1 MLSGDRNPGKVLV
14 LTADHEVDRRIL
26 QQISL
31 LESAGWQVNLY
42 SPLASSVVSPA
53 DGQAAAS
60 RPSPLE
66 PGNNLFKFTYRI
78 FRGILGDRGVA
89 AVIKRCVW
97 RVLSGSSRFLDRFH
111 SLPLQELKQA
121 PRPQVV
127 IAHDLPMLPMGA
139 RLAEHFSCA
148 LIYDSH
154 EFFPGQIM
162 PWWESRAWK
171 NLEKKYIKHADAIIT
186 VNASIAEVI
195 VRQYGVA
202 PVHVVQNVVDAPP
215 GLFSSEKMLR
225 ASLGM
230 GQKERIVL
238 YQGGLSAGRNLRA
251 IVLAMKSVRNESI
264 RLVFLGDGEEFDDL
278 KDLVQ
283 TERLD
288 QRVIFH
294 PRVDQGSLPFYTS
307 DADIGII
314 PYVANCLNNRLCT
327 PNKLYEFMAFGIPVL
342 GTDLVEVRRIL
353 DVYECGCVVD
363 MAQPE
368 RIGAAMDAIFSEPCV
383 LDAWKVNVR
392 VAGQE
397 LSWQREGVRW
407 LEIFGSAVSDMRMSS
422 SKTAR
427 RAS

>member
-1 MLSGDRNPGKVLV
+1 MPSGDRNPDKVLV

-31 LESAGWQVNLY
+31 LESAGWDVNLY
-42 SPLASSVVSPA
+42 SPLGSCVVPSA
-53 DGQAAAS
+53 DGQVPAS
-60 RPSPLE
+60 RPSPRE
-66 PGNNLFKFTYRI
+66 AGNSLFRFTYRI

-89 AVIKRCVW
+89 AVVKRCVW
-97 RVLSGSSRFLDRFH
+97 RLLSGSSRFLDRFH
-111 SLPLQELKQA
+111 TLSLQELKQA
-121 PRPQVV
+121 PRPQVI

-171 NLEKKYIKHADAIIT
+171 NLEKKYIGLADAIIT

-195 VRQYGVA
+195 GHQYGVA

-215 GLFSSEKMLR
+215 GLFSAEKMLR
-225 ASLGM
+225 TSIGLGHE
-230 GQKERIVL
+230 ERIVL

-251 IVLAMKSVRNESI
+251 IVLAMKSVRNKSI

-278 KDLVQ
+278 KDLVR

-288 QRVIFH
+288 QRVFFH
-294 PRVDQGSLPFYTS
+294 PRVAQDYLPFYTS

-327 PNKLYEFMAFGIPVL
+327 PNKLYEFLAFGIPVL

-353 DVYECGCVVD
+353 DTYECGCVVD
-363 MAQPE
+363 MARPE
-368 RIGAAMDAIFSEPCV
+368 SIGAAIDAVFSDPCV
-383 LDAWKVNVR
+383 LDAWKRNVR
-392 VAGQE
+392 VARQE

-407 LEIFGSAVSDMRMSS
+407 LEIFESAVDKMNMRDD
-422 SKTAR
+422 KPAR
-427 RAS
+427 RVS

>member
-1 MLSGDRNPGKVLV
+1 MLSGDRDPGRVLV

-42 SPLASSVVSPA
+42 SPQASGGVLPA
-53 DGQAAAS
+53 DGQTTVS
-60 RPSPLE
+60 RPSPRE
-66 PGNNLFKFTYRI
+66 AGNNLFKFTYRI

-97 RVLSGSSRFLDRFH
+97 RLLSSSSRFLDRFH
-111 SLPLQELKQA
+111 SLPLQELKKA

-127 IAHDLPMLPMGA
+127 IAHDLPMLPMGVK
-139 RLAEHFSCA
+139 LAEHFSSV

-171 NLEKKYIKHADAIIT
+171 NLEKKYIGLADAIIT
-186 VNASIAEVI
+186 VNASIADVI
-195 VRQYGVA
+195 GRQYGVA
-202 PVHVVQNVVDAPP
+202 PVHIVQNVVDAPP
-215 GLFSSEKMLR
+215 GLSSSEKMLR
-225 ASLGM
+225 ASLGL
-230 GQKERIVL
+230 GQKEKIVL

-251 IVLAMKSVRNESI
+251 IVLAMKWVRNESI

-278 KDLVQ
+278 KDLAQ
-283 TERLD
+283 AERLD

-294 PRVDQGSLPFYTS
+294 PRVDQDSLPFYTS

-327 PNKLYEFMAFGIPVL
+327 PNKLYEFMAFGIPIL

-353 DVYECGCVVD
+353 DAYECGCVVD
-363 MAQPE
+363 MARPE
-368 RIGAAMDAIFSEPCV
+368 KIGAAIDSIFSEPCV

-407 LEIFGSAVSDMRMSS
+407 LEIFGSAVNDGDMRDGNS
-422 SKTAR
+422 AR
-427 RAS
+427 RVS

>member
-42 SPLASSVVSPA
+42 SPMATSVVSPA

-171 NLEKKYIKHADAIIT
+171 NLE
-186 VNASIAEVI
+186 
-195 VRQYGVA
+195 
-202 PVHVVQNVVDAPP
+202 
-215 GLFSSEKMLR
+215 
-225 ASLGM
+225 
-230 GQKERIVL
+230 
-238 YQGGLSAGRNLRA
+238 
-251 IVLAMKSVRNESI
+251 
-264 RLVFLGDGEEFDDL
+264 
-278 KDLVQ
+278 
-283 TERLD
+283 
-288 QRVIFH
+288 
-294 PRVDQGSLPFYTS
+294 
-307 DADIGII
+307 
-314 PYVANCLNNRLCT
+314 
-327 PNKLYEFMAFGIPVL
+327 
-342 GTDLVEVRRIL
+342 
-353 DVYECGCVVD
+353 
-363 MAQPE
+363 
-368 RIGAAMDAIFSEPCV
+368 
-383 LDAWKVNVR
+383 
-392 VAGQE
+392 
-397 LSWQREGVRW
+397 
-407 LEIFGSAVSDMRMSS
+407 
-422 SKTAR
+422 
-427 RAS
+427 